1 MEGSLWIGL
10 GSLAIT
16 LALSITAAAVTFGK
30 MTANV
35 SNLTE
40 VVKRLVAESRLDS
53 DSMIEMRAL
62 VSTLR
67 EGVTNLQKLLSN
79 GFNSRLSNCERRLDV
94 VESTCRHNHPE
105 V

>member
-16 LALSITAAAVTFGK
+16 LALSITAAAV
-30 MTANV
+30 V
-35 SNLTE
+35 WEDDRERSNLTE
-40 VVKRLVAESRLDS
+40 VVKRLVAESRLGS